1 MEDIVL
7 DNKLQ
12 LRGQFRKSGII
23 YGDVLAA
30 IYEKNKIKKKKFLSW
45 QQKESKPDITRTEKM
60 THTRWERGKD
70 RYLFLVP

>member
-30 IYEKNKIKKKKFLSW
+30 IYEKNKIKKKNSFHDSRKNLNQTSQELKKW
-45 QQKESKPDITRTEKM
+45 HILDEKEVKIDTSS
-60 THTRWERGKD
+60 
-70 RYLFLVP
+70 